1 MGGYG
6 WLLGGIPSPL
16 PPLAFHM
23 FHVSEVTIIGQ
34 TLGKTTEVLS
44 VSGCCFQFCQ
54 TQAVTSSRNTFA
66 LFETLL
72 YSSNFARHT
81 KSQVQVVPGN
91 MHFAILYDAN
101 AINNTLPATHT
112 YKFRQ
117 SARGQ
122 RSVWLQDQLT
132 EFDVSYFYF
141 LFFLVSSPPPSF
153 RILENLRMWYWL
165 WRTIETEI
173 AQVGN
178 QKAAELKEGME
189 NFNKENS
196 SEGRNFLYISSGGQ
210 REWKSVFD
218 KIHKSSLVL
227 YSQNFSITKS

>member
-1 MGGYG
+1 
-6 WLLGGIPSPL
+6 
-16 PPLAFHM
+16 M

-81 KSQVQVVPGN
+81 KSRLQVVLSN

-101 AINNTLPATHT
+101 ALINTLPATHT
-112 YKFRQ
+112 HKFRQ
-117 SARGQ
+117 SAGGQ

-132 EFDVSYFYF
+132 ELLFLIFIF
-141 LFFLVSSPPPSF
+141 LFFLSPGPPPPHF
-153 RILENLRMWYWL
+153 GNFGNVILGLR
-165 WRTIETEI
+165 
-173 AQVGN
+173 N
-178 QKAAELKEGME
+178 
-189 NFNKENS
+189 N
-196 SEGRNFLYISSGGQ
+196 
-210 REWKSVFD
+210 
-218 KIHKSSLVL
+218 
-227 YSQNFSITKS
+227 

>member
-1 MGGYG
+1 MVGCWWLQVVMVGYKWLWVVLGGYG

-44 VSGCCFQFCQ
+44 VSGWCFQFCQ
-54 TQAVTSSRNTFA
+54 TQVVTSSHNTFA

-101 AINNTLPATHT
+101 AIKNTLPATHT

-132 EFDVSYFYF
+132 EFSVSFF
-141 LFFLVSSPPPSF
+141 HLSFFLVSRTPSPIHF
-153 RILENLRMWYWL
+153 GKFVN
-165 WRTIETEI
+165 
-173 AQVGN
+173 V
-178 QKAAELKEGME
+178 
-189 NFNKENS
+189 
-196 SEGRNFLYISSGGQ
+196 IST
-210 REWKSVFD
+210 
-218 KIHKSSLVL
+218 L
-227 YSQNFSITKS
+227 NNN